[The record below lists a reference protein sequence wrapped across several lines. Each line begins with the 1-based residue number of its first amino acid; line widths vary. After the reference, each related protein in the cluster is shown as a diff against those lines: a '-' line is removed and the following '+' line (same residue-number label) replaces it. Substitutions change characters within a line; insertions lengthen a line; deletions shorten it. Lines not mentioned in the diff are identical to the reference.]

1 MSTTATT
8 AQTLDPPPDSWVAPG
23 AGDGFATAGLITLL
37 LLLFLVIYLYAVFD
51 RYAEHKGSRTPI
63 RTTIPTMLVIGLAY
77 DLVPPLRDVSALLPL
92 TLIFAAFAYDVVL
105 WMKPDPAGDAPVADA
120 ETAAVDDAPPASGTT
135 VTETTFTETTVTEEQ
150 PVAGQQAA
158 DVPAPGEQKGA
169 SA

>member
-8 AQTLDPPPDSWVAPG
+8 ATTLDPPPESWVAPG
-23 AGDGFATAGLITLL
+23 ASDGFATAGLITLL
-37 LLLFLVIYLYAVFD
+37 LLLLLVIYLYAVFD

-105 WMKPDPAGDAPVADA
+105 WMKPEPVADA
-120 ETAAVDDAPPASGTT
+120 PAPEEEAAAVNTVPPARQTI
-135 VTETTFTETTVTEEQ
+135 ETPEQ
-150 PVAGQQAA
+150 RIAQQPEAEPPVA
-158 DVPAPGEQKGA
+158 DVPAPVEEKGA

>member
-8 AQTLDPPPDSWVAPG
+8 AQTLDPPPESWVAPG
-23 AGDGFATAGLITLL
+23 ASDSFATAGLITLL
-37 LLLFLVIYLYAVFD
+37 LLLLLVIYLYAVFD

-77 DLVPPLRDVSALLPL
+77 DLVPPLRDVSLLLPA

-105 WMKPDPAGDAPVADA
+105 WMKPEPVEEAAAVDSTAPTRETTEAPEQRLAKQPLAKQPEAEPPVADVQ
-120 ETAAVDDAPPASGTT
+120 T
-135 VTETTFTETTVTEEQ
+135 
-150 PVAGQQAA
+150 PV
-158 DVPAPGEQKGA
+158 EQKGA

>member
-23 AGDGFATAGLITLL
+23 ASDGFATAGLITLL

-77 DLVPPLRDVSALLPL
+77 DLVPPLRDVSLLLPL

-105 WMKPDPAGDAPVADA
+105 WMKPEPVADETLQEE
-120 ETAAVDDAPPASGTT
+120 ETAAVENASPANGTPPAK
-135 VTETTFTETTVTEEQ
+135 EQ
-150 PVAGQQAA
+150 PIAEQSVADLQA
-158 DVPAPGEQKGA
+158 PIEGKGA
-169 SA
+169 NA